1 MRFEFCGNV
10 DCPEWVLSEV
20 VQLNKI
26 SAIKLKLVLQQ
37 ILRKILGQAYDQ
49 DKLIKICKDQKLSSD
64 DTRCLLALIEF
75 ILSQA
80 GKHLISEQSFSKDL
94 LQMGIAIEN
103 SNAIVKLYQENQ
115 ENLVKALR
123 QQTLRVSQIN
133 SMSYKVNHIFATSAS
148 GIGQSQTTGQL
159 EPLTSVVTLG
169 IDMTEFPNE
178 ADKKKTFVKFSAPKD
193 KFLQFSRDMK
203 EALALLENA
212 QTLE

>member
-1 MRFEFCGNV
+1 
-10 DCPEWVLSEV
+10 
-20 VQLNKI
+20 
-26 SAIKLKLVLQQ
+26 
-37 ILRKILGQAYDQ
+37 
-49 DKLIKICKDQKLSSD
+49 
-64 DTRCLLALIEF
+64 
-75 ILSQA
+75 
-80 GKHLISEQSFSKDL
+80 
-94 LQMGIAIEN
+94 MGIAIEN

>member
-1 MRFEFCGNV
+1 MRFEFCGNI

-37 ILRKILGQAYDQ
+37 ILRKILGQPYDQ
-49 DKLIKICKDQKLSSD
+49 DKLIKLCKDQKLSSD

-75 ILSQA
+75 ILTQA
-80 GKHLISEQSFSKDL
+80 GKHQVSEQSFSKDL

-115 ENLVKALR
+115 ENLVKSLR

-148 GIGQSQTTGQL
+148 GIGQSQTTGTL

-178 ADKKKTFVKFSAPKD
+178 TDKSKTFVKFSASKD

-203 EALALLENA
+203 EALALLEGA